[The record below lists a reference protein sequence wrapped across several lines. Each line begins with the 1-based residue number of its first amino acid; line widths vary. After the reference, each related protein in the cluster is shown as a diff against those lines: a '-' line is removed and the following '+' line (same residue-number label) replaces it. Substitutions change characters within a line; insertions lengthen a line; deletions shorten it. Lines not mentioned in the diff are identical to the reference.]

1 MEAKSLMA
9 NSKPKVILSAAIT
22 LDGKIGQK
30 NKHIVLSSKSDKI
43 RVHKLRSKSDAILVG
58 KNTVEQDDPLLT
70 VRYAK
75 GKNPIRIILDSHG
88 TIKNNSRIIKTCKRV
103 PTIIVTSEIISKS
116 NLNRLQKLPIDV
128 IICGKNQVNITK
140 LLSILSKKGIETI
153 LLEGGGTLNR
163 SFLKKNLIDE
173 MVIALTPYVLG
184 SENTVS
190 LFEGLSFPSLK
201 MKLPLKLKN
210 VQKNVNEIILNYKL

>member
-1 MEAKSLMA
+1 MV
-9 NSKPKVILSAAIT
+9 NSKPKVTLSAAIT

-30 NKHIVLSSKSDKI
+30 NKQIVLSSKSDKI

-58 KNTVEQDDPLLT
+58 KNTVQQDDPLLT
-70 VRYAK
+70 VRYTK

-88 TIKNNSRIIKTCKRV
+88 TIKNNSKIIKTCKRV
-103 PTIIVTSEIISKS
+103 PTMVVVSELVSKS

-128 IICGKNQVNITK
+128 IVCGKTQVNITK
-140 LLSILSKKGIETI
+140 LLTILSKKGIKNV

-190 LFEGLSFPSLK
+190 LFEGISFPSLK
-201 MKLPLKLKN
+201 MKLPLKLKT
-210 VQKNVNEIILNYKL
+210 VKKSSNEIILNYKI

>member
-1 MEAKSLMA
+1 MA
-9 NSKPKVILSAAIT
+9 NSKPKVTLSAAIT

-30 NKHIVLSSKSDKI
+30 NKQIILSSKSDTI

-58 KNTVEQDDPLLT
+58 KNTVQQDDPLLT
-70 VRYAK
+70 VRFTK
-75 GKNPIRIILDSHG
+75 GKNPTRIILDSHG
-88 TIKNNSRIIKTCKRV
+88 TIKNDSKIIKTCKRV
-103 PTIIVTSEIISKS
+103 PTMIVVSELVSKS

-128 IICGKNQVNITK
+128 IVCGKTQVNITK
-140 LLSILSKKGIETI
+140 LLSILSKKGIKTV

-190 LFEGLSFPSLK
+190 LFEGISFPSLK

-210 VQKNVNEIILNYKL
+210 VQKSGNEIILNYKI

>member
-1 MEAKSLMA
+1 LLVA
-9 NSKPKVILSAAIT
+9 NSKPKIILSAAIT

-30 NKHIVLSSKSDKI
+30 NKHIVLSSKTDKI

-103 PTIIVTSEIISKS
+103 PTIIVTSEIISKP
-116 NLNRLQKLPIDV
+116 NLNRLRKLPVDV
-128 IICGKNQVNITK
+128 IICGKNQVNLTK
-140 LLSILSKKGIETI
+140 LLPVLSKKGIKTV

-163 SFLKKNLIDE
+163 SFLKNNLIDE
-173 MVIALTPYVLG
+173 MIIALTPYVLG
-184 SENTVS
+184 SKNTVN
-190 LFEGLSFPSLK
+190 LFEGISFPSLK
-201 MKLPLKLKN
+201 TKFPLKLKN
-210 VQKNVNEIILNYKL
+210 VQKNGNELILNYKF

>member
-1 MEAKSLMA
+1 LLVA
-9 NSKPKVILSAAIT
+9 NSKPKVTLSAAIT

-30 NKHIVLSSKSDKI
+30 NKHIVLSSKTDKI

-88 TIKNNSRIIKTCKRV
+88 TIKNNSKIIKTCKRV
-103 PTIIVTSEIISKS
+103 STIIVTSEIISIP
-116 NLNRLQKLPIDV
+116 NLNRLQKLPVDV
-128 IICGKNQVNITK
+128 IICGKNQVNLTK
-140 LLSILSKKGIETI
+140 LLPILLKKGIKTV

-173 MVIALTPYVLG
+173 MIIALTPYVLG
-184 SENTVS
+184 SKNTVS

-201 MKLPLKLKN
+201 IKFPLKLKN
-210 VQKNVNEIILNYKL
+210 VQKNGNEIILNYKI

>member
-1 MEAKSLMA
+1 MA

-30 NKHIVLSSKSDKI
+30 NKQIVLSSKADKI
-43 RVHKLRSKSDAILVG
+43 RVHKLRAKSDAILVG
-58 KNTVEQDDPLLT
+58 KNTVQQDDPLLT

-88 TIKNNSRIIKTCKRV
+88 TIKNDSRIIKTCKRV
-103 PTIIVTSEIISKS
+103 STIIVVSEIISKS
-116 NLNRLQKLPIDV
+116 NLNRLQKLSIDV
-128 IICGKNQVNITK
+128 IVCGKTHVNITK
-140 LLSILSKKGIETI
+140 LLSILSKKGIKTV

-163 SFLKKNLIDE
+163 SFLKNNLIDE
-173 MVIALTPYVLG
+173 MIIALTPYVLG
-184 SENTVS
+184 SKNTIS

-201 MKLPLKLKN
+201 IKFPLKLKN
-210 VQKNVNEIILNYKL
+210 VQKNGNEIILNYKF

>member
-1 MEAKSLMA
+1 MA
-9 NSKPKVILSAAIT
+9 NSKPKVTLSAAIT

-30 NKHIVLSSKSDKI
+30 NKQIVLSSKSDKI

-58 KNTVEQDDPLLT
+58 KNTVQQDDPLLT
-70 VRYAK
+70 VRYVK

-88 TIKNNSRIIKTCKRV
+88 TIKNDSRIIKTCKRV
-103 PTIIVTSEIISKS
+103 PTMIVVSELVSKS
-116 NLNRLQKLPIDV
+116 NLNRLQKLSIDV
-128 IICGKNQVNITK
+128 IVCGKTQVNLIK
-140 LLSILSKKGIETI
+140 LLSILIKKGIKTV

-184 SENTVS
+184 TKNTVS
-190 LFEGLSFPSLK
+190 LFEGISFPSK
-201 MKLPLKLKN
+201 FKTPLKLKN
-210 VQKNVNEIILNYKL
+210 VQKNSNEIILHYKF

>member
-1 MEAKSLMA
+1 MA
-9 NSKPKVILSAAIT
+9 NSKPKITLSAAIT

-70 VRYAK
+70 VRYVK

-88 TIKNNSRIIKTCKRV
+88 TIKTNSRIIKTCKRV
-103 PTIIVTSEIISKS
+103 PTIIVVSEIISKS
-116 NLNRLQKLPIDV
+116 NLNRLKKFPLDV
-128 IICGKNQVNITK
+128 IVCGKTQVNLNK
-140 LLSILSKKGIETI
+140 LLSILLKKRIKTV

-163 SFLKKNLIDE
+163 SFFKKNLIDE
-173 MVIALTPYVLG
+173 MIIALTPYVLG
-184 SENTVS
+184 TENTIN
-190 LFEGLSFPSLK
+190 LFEGISFPSK
-201 MKLPLKLKN
+201 FKTPLKLKN
-210 VQKNVNEIILNYKL
+210 VKKSSNEIILHYKF

>member
-1 MEAKSLMA
+1 VA
-9 NSKPKVILSAAIT
+9 NSKPKITLSAAIT

-30 NKHIVLSSKSDKI
+30 NKHIVLSSKADKI

-88 TIKNNSRIIKTCKRV
+88 TIKNTSRIIKTCKRV
-103 PTIIVTSEIISKS
+103 PTIIVTSEIISKP
-116 NLNRLQKLPIDV
+116 NLNRLQKLPVDV
-128 IICGKNQVNITK
+128 IICGKNQVNLTK
-140 LLSILSKKGIETI
+140 LLPVLSKKGIKTV

-173 MVIALTPYVLG
+173 MIIALTPYVLG
-184 SENTVS
+184 SKNTVS

-201 MKLPLKLKN
+201 IKFPLKLKN
-210 VQKNVNEIILNYKL
+210 VQKNGNEIILNYKI

>member
-1 MEAKSLMA
+1 MLVV
-9 NSKPKVILSAAIT
+9 NSKPKIILSAAIT

-30 NKHIVLSSKSDKI
+30 NKHIVLSSKADKI
-43 RVHKLRSKSDAILVG
+43 RVHKLRSKSDSILIG

-103 PTIIVTSEIISKS
+103 PTIIVTSKIVSKP
-116 NLNRLQKLPIDV
+116 NLNRLRKLPIDV
-128 IICGKNQVNITK
+128 IVCGKNQVNITK
-140 LLSILSKKGIETI
+140 LLSVLSKKGIKTV

-163 SFLKKNLIDE
+163 SFLKKNAIDE
-173 MVIALTPYVLG
+173 MIIALTPYVLG
-184 SENTVS
+184 SKNTVS

-201 MKLPLKLKN
+201 IKFPLKLKN
-210 VQKNVNEIILNYKL
+210 VQKNGNEIILNYKV

>member
-1 MEAKSLMA
+1 MV
-9 NSKPKVILSAAIT
+9 NSKPKVTLSAAIT

-30 NKHIVLSSKSDKI
+30 NKQIVLSSKSDKI

-58 KNTVEQDDPLLT
+58 KNTVQQDDPLLT
-70 VRYAK
+70 VRYTK

-88 TIKNNSRIIKTCKRV
+88 TIKNNSKIIKTCKRV
-103 PTIIVTSEIISKS
+103 PTMVVVSELVSKS

-128 IICGKNQVNITK
+128 IVCGKTQVNITK
-140 LLSILSKKGIETI
+140 LLTILSKKGIKNV

-190 LFEGLSFPSLK
+190 LFEGISFPSLK

-210 VQKNVNEIILNYKL
+210 VQKSGNEIILNYKI

>member
-1 MEAKSLMA
+1 MA
-9 NSKPKVILSAAIT
+9 NSKPKVTLSAAIT

-30 NKHIVLSSKSDKI
+30 NKQIVLSSKADKI

-70 VRYAK
+70 VRYVK

-88 TIKNNSRIIKTCKRV
+88 TIKNNSRIIKTCKSI

-128 IICGKNQVNITK
+128 IVCGKKQVNITS
-140 LLSILSKKGIETI
+140 LLSILSKKGIKTI

-173 MVIALTPYVLG
+173 MIIALTPYVLG
-184 SENTVS
+184 SKNTVS

-201 MKLPLKLKN
+201 IKFPLKLKN
-210 VQKNVNEIILNYKL
+210 VQKNGNEIILNYKI